1 MEYVFDPEGEV
12 EVLKTKGTEHTDLTG
27 TQQIVQTY
35 HDQTVTDNF
44 RVVRKLGSQ
53 EDAAGLCYD
62 WYEIDRHYR
71 TIDKTGPVAEREAR
85 NSANIDYI
93 SMMAGIELPEEQEEG
108 TSHD

>member
-1 MEYVFDPEGEV
+1 MEYVFGTKGEM
-12 EVLKTKGTEHTDLTG
+12 EVLKVKGDAHTDLTG
-27 TQQIVQTY
+27 FQQVERVY
-35 HDQTVTDNF
+35 PDQTITDTF